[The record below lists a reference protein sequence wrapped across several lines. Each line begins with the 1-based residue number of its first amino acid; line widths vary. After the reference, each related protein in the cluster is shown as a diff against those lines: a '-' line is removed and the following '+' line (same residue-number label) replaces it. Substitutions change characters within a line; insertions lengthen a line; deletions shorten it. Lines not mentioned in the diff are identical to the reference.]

1 MIIVGLTGSIGMGK
15 STTARMFAEE
25 GVPVHDADAAVHL
38 LYSGK
43 AAPLIEEAFPGT
55 VKDGVVDRAELGKR
69 VVGNAEAM
77 ARLEKIVHPLVREAE
92 IAFLDKARAEDR
104 PVVVLDIPLLFE
116 TGGDRRVD
124 CTVVVTAPADVQRER
139 VMARPGMTEDRF
151 EGLLA
156 KQTPDAEK
164 RRRADFLVDTSHG
177 MEAAR
182 AKVRDIVRVLAARN
196 SKKEALDGSA

>member
-55 VKDGVVDRAELGKR
+55 VRDGVVDRAELGKR

-92 IAFLDKARAEDR
+92 IAFLDKARAESC

-196 SKKEALDGSA
+196 GKKEALDGSA

>member
-15 STTARMFAEE
+15 STTAKMFAEE

-55 VKDGVVDRAELGKR
+55 VRDGVVDRAELGKR
-69 VVGNAEAM
+69 VVGDAEAM
-77 ARLEKIVHPLVREAE
+77 TRLEKIVHPLVREAE
-92 IAFLDKARAEDR
+92 IAFLDKARAENR

-124 CTVVVTAPADVQRER
+124 CTVVVTAPADIQRER
-139 VMARPGMTEDRF
+139 VMARSGMTEERF

-156 KQTPDAEK
+156 KQMRDAEK
-164 RRRADFLVDTSHG
+164 RRRADFLVDTSLG

-196 SKKEALDGSA
+196 SRKEALDGSA